1 MPEQQPAPM
10 RADRREPPQKKPGKT
25 AWQRTR
31 FFLLLA
37 IFPVAAAVGGVV
49 FGQWLAL
56 RAPVDQSAAAAAAAA
71 ANGQVDLRGL
81 PLANGSGVPEPPQPR
96 MDGSRGVPSRVAVAS
111 KPIPVVSAS
120 AAGAPIA
127 APGTTVTPGVP
138 VAAAAAGLANDPTLH
153 ISTAPYVPSAAPV
166 PGAPGGPPVAPASGV
181 SGWMPQAD
189 LSPTPRVGAYAQV
202 VPVNAD
208 DDTGGLQ
215 PRLTQMSDVP
225 PPPPPQGLSVS
236 SRPPAA
242 ANVPAWQRVL
252 RIALDR
258 CEAQSSGRNA
268 CIQQA
273 RNNYCEANQGWGA
286 IAECGP

>member
-1 MPEQQPAPM
+1 LPEQQPAPM
-10 RADRREPPQKKPGKT
+10 RADRREPPQKKKGKT

-31 FFLLLA
+31 FLLLLA
-37 IFPVAAAVGGVV
+37 IFPVAAAIGGVV
-49 FGQWLAL
+49 FGQWLAM
-56 RAPVDQSAAAAAAAA
+56 RAPVDQSAAAAAAA
-71 ANGQVDLRGL
+71 NGPVDLRGL

-96 MDGSRGVPSRVAVAS
+96 MDGSRGVPSRVAATS
-111 KPIPVVSAS
+111 KPIPVVSAG
-120 AAGAPIA
+120 AAGAPVA
-127 APGTTVTPGVP
+127 PPGTTVTPGAP
-138 VAAAAAGLANDPTLH
+138 AAAAVAGLANDPTLH
-153 ISTAPYVPSAAPV
+153 ISTAPYVPSAAPA
-166 PGAPGGPPVAPASGV
+166 PGTPGGPPAPAASGV

-202 VPVNAD
+202 APVNAD
-208 DDTGGLQ
+208 DDQGGFQ
-215 PRLTQMSDVP
+215 PMATQVSDVP
-225 PPPPPQGLSVS
+225 QQSQGLSVS
-236 SRPPAA
+236 SRAPV
-242 ANVPAWQRVL
+242 ANMPAWQRVL

>member
-10 RADRREPPQKKPGKT
+10 RADRREPPQKKKGKT

-49 FGQWLAL
+49 FGQWLAM

-71 ANGQVDLRGL
+71 NGPVDLRGL

-96 MDGSRGVPSRVAVAS
+96 MDGSRGVPSRVAATS
-111 KPIPVVSAS
+111 KPIPVVSAG
-120 AAGAPIA
+120 AAGAPVA
-127 APGTTVTPGVP
+127 PPGTTVTPGAP
-138 VAAAAAGLANDPTLH
+138 AAAAVAGLANDPTLH
-153 ISTAPYVPSAAPV
+153 ISTAPYVPSAAPA
-166 PGAPGGPPVAPASGV
+166 PGMPGGPPVPPASGV

-189 LSPTPRVGAYAQV
+189 LSPTPRVGAYSQV
-202 VPVNAD
+202 EPVNAGND
-208 DDTGGLQ
+208 QNGLQ
-215 PRLTQMSDVP
+215 PMLTQVSDAP
-225 PPPPPQGLSVS
+225 PPPPPSQGLSVN
-236 SRPPAA
+236 SRPPV
-242 ANVPAWQRVL
+242 ANMPAWQRVL

>member
-10 RADRREPPQKKPGKT
+10 RADRREPPQKKKGKT

-31 FFLLLA
+31 FLLLLA
-37 IFPVAAAVGGVV
+37 IFPVAAAIGGVV
-49 FGQWLAL
+49 FGQWLAM
-56 RAPVDQSAAAAAAAA
+56 RAPVDQSAVAAA
-71 ANGQVDLRGL
+71 ANGAASL
-81 PLANGSGVPEPPQPR
+81 PPANGSGVPEPPQPR
-96 MDGSRGVPSRVAVAS
+96 MDGSRGVPSRVAATS
-111 KPIPVVSAS
+111 KPIPVVSAG
-120 AAGAPIA
+120 AAGTPVAP
-127 APGTTVTPGVP
+127 PGTTVTPGVSP
-138 VAAAAAGLANDPTLH
+138 SAAAAGLALDPTLH
-153 ISTAPYVPSAAPV
+153 ISTAPYVPSAAPA
-166 PGAPGGPPVAPASGV
+166 PGTPGGPPAPAASGV

-202 VPVNAD
+202 APVNAGD
-208 DDTGGLQ
+208 DQGGFQ
-215 PRLTQMSDVP
+215 PMATQVSDVP
-225 PPPPPQGLSVS
+225 QQSQGLSVN
-236 SRPPAA
+236 SRAPV
-242 ANVPAWQRVL
+242 ANMPAWQRVL